1 MTISMKQLTL
11 LAETYNF
18 DENEARILLG
28 LPSKVRP
35 KREEKPKPEEK
46 PKKEDK
52 PKKEEKPKKE
62 DKPKKEEKPKQEEK
76 SKPEDKPKGPIAY
89 HSFIKANKELV
100 KSQNFGMSAREVHN
114 ECIAKWKS
122 LSKEEKETYR
132 TKAIAAA
139 LGLP

>member
-28 LPSKVRP
+28 LPSKVRSKPEEKP
-35 KREEKPKPEEK
+35 KPKEKPKPEE
-46 PKKEDK
+46 
-52 PKKEEKPKKE
+52 
-62 DKPKKEEKPKQEEK
+62 
-76 SKPEDKPKGPIAY
+76 KPKGPIAY

-100 KSQNFGMSAREVHN
+100 KNQNFGMTAREVHN

-122 LSKEEKETYR
+122 LSNEQKESYK